1 MSASHQL
8 NELEQRGCFLAQR
21 VLSPVQV
28 SQWIGRLAA
37 IHQSESSSVLRSN
50 GETYGARNLLSLV
63 PAVVE
68 LAAFPAIREIAQS
81 VLGDK
86 CAVVR
91 GLYFDKPPNRTWT
104 LPWHRDR
111 TIAVKSHC
119 SDCREF
125 SNPNTKAGV
134 PHYIAPPWLLER
146 MLTFRFHLDPM
157 TAENGPLVVLEGS
170 HLSVP
175 ATDEDLADAS
185 SQTIRTIHCGAGDCF
200 VMRPLLAHCSLNS
213 HEGTQLHRR
222 VIHLECASADA
233 LPAALQWH
241 DCHRFLVKLS

>member
-1 MSASHQL
+1 MSASQQL
-8 NELEQRGCFLAQR
+8 NELEQRGCLVVQR
-21 VLSPVQV
+21 ILSPVEIAR
-28 SQWIGRLAA
+28 WIECLAT
-37 IHQSESSSVLRSN
+37 IQQSESSAVLRSN

-63 PAVVE
+63 PTVVE
-68 LAAFPAIREIAQS
+68 LAETPVILEIAQS
-81 VLGDK
+81 VLGAA

-111 TIAVKSHC
+111 TIAVQSHC

-134 PHYIAPPWLLER
+134 PHYIAPPWLLEQ

-170 HLSVP
+170 HRTVA
-175 ATDEDLADAS
+175 ATDEDLANINGQS
-185 SQTIRTIHCGAGDCF
+185 IKTIHCDAGDCF
-200 VMRPLLAHCSLNS
+200 VMRPLLAHCSVNS
-213 HEGTQLHRR
+213 REGTMLHRR

-241 DCHRFLVKLS
+241 DCHRLLAKPS